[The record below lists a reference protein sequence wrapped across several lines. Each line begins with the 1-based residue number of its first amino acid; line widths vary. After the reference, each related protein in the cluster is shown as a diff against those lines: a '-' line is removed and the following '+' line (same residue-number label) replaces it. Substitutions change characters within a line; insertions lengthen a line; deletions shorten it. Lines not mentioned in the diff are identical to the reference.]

1 MIERKSPQ
9 KFAVFDIDGTLIRWQ
24 LFHAIVHEL
33 GQAGHLSSEAHDRIV
48 AARRKWKVREGE
60 HGGFRTYELVLINE
74 YLAALKGL
82 DCAAYEAIEHTVFET
97 YKDQAYVY
105 TRRLFQDL
113 KSQGYVMV
121 AITGSPEGV
130 IQKLADYYGFDIV
143 RSAKFHKDGP
153 TFTGEIYTPIFEKAK
168 VLQQLIQEHDLDIA
182 DSYAIGDSKS
192 DAAMLELV
200 RSPIAFNP
208 DKGLLIEARKHH
220 WKIVLERKSVVYEL
234 VFQNGCYV
242 LAPDALTVV

>member
-1 MIERKSPQ
+1 MTERKTPQ

-33 GQAGHLSSEAHDRIV
+33 GQAGHFSSEAHERVV
-48 AARRKWKVREGE
+48 AARKKWKVREGE

-74 YLAALKGL
+74 YLAALKGM
-82 DCAAYEAIEHTVFET
+82 DCAVYEAIEHEVFET

-105 TRRLFQDL
+105 TRKLFQDL
-113 KSQGYVMV
+113 KSQGYIMV

-143 RSAKFHKDGP
+143 RSAKFHKDGG

-168 VLQQLIQEHDLDIA
+168 VLKQLIKEHNLDST

-192 DAAMLELV
+192 DAAMLKLV
-200 RSPIAFNP
+200 SNPIAFNP
-208 DKGLLIEARKHH
+208 DKGLLIEAQKHH
-220 WKIVLERKSVVYEL
+220 WKIVIERKSVAYEL
-234 VFQNGCYV
+234 IFQNGSYV
-242 LAPDALTVV
+242 FATEALATV